1 MKKISPVIVGMSMF
15 QLLRWVFDDLLSIGI
30 MPVAISCRPEP
41 EFRMADTVLYFN
53 VHRPQLYERWKV
65 G

>member
-15 QLLRWVFDDLLSIGI
+15 QLLRGVFGDLLSIGI

-41 EFRMADTVLYFN
+41 EFCMANTVLYSS
-53 VHRPQLYERWKV
+53 VHRPQLYERWKL